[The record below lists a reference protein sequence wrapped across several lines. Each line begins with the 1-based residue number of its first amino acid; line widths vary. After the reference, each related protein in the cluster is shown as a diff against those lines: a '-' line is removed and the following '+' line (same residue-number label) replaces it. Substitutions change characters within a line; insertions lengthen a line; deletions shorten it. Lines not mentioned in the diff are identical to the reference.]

1 MEKSDY
7 ATYPSLRGRTVFVT
21 GGASGIGE
29 AVVRQFAAAGSKVAF
44 VDIATDAGRSL
55 EKELRTAQADVR
67 FLCCDVTDVPA
78 LQAAIRQASESLG
91 PISALVNNAGHD
103 DRHDWRSVTPE
114 YWDNRIAVNLR
125 HMFFAAQAAANDMI
139 AAGGGSIV
147 NLGSITWMLGQGGMA
162 GYSAAKAAVHGLTR
176 SLARDLGKHGVRVNT
191 ISPGWV
197 MTQRQLDKWMSPEA
211 DAERERGQAL
221 KGRLMPDDVARLV
234 LFLAADDSAMITS
247 QNHII
252 DGGWI

>member
-1 MEKSDY
+1 MDKY
-7 ATYPSLRGRTVFVT
+7 ATYPSLRGRGVVVT

-29 AVVRQFAAAGSKVAF
+29 SVVRHFAAAGSKVGF
-44 VDIATDAGRSL
+44 IDISESSGRSL
-55 EKELRTAQADVR
+55 EAELKNGDGTVQFFRA
-67 FLCCDVTDVPA
+67 DVTDVPG
-78 LQAAIRQASESLG
+78 LQAAIRNASDSLG
-91 PISALVNNAGHD
+91 PISVLVNNAGHD
-103 DRHDWRSVTPE
+103 DRHDWQSVTPE
-114 YWDNRIAVNLR
+114 YWDGRMSVNLR
-125 HMFFAAQAAANDMI
+125 HMFFAAQAVAPGMI
-139 AAGGGSIV
+139 AAGSGSIV

-197 MTQRQLDKWMSPEA
+197 MTKRQLDKWMSPEA
-211 DAERERGQAL
+211 DAVREKGQAL
-221 KGRLMPDDVARLV
+221 KGRLSPEDVARLV

>member
-1 MEKSDY
+1 MEKY
-7 ATYPSLRGRTVFVT
+7 ASYPSLRGRTVFVT

-29 AVVRQFAAAGSKVAF
+29 SVVRHFAAAGSKVGF
-44 VDIATDAGRSL
+44 VDIAADAGQAL
-55 EKELRTAQADVR
+55 EAALKNADGVAQ
-67 FLCCDVTDVPA
+67 FLCCDVTDVLA
-78 LQAAIRQASESLG
+78 LQAAIRRASESLG
-91 PISALVNNAGHD
+91 SISVLVNNAGQD
-103 DRHDWRSVTPE
+103 DRHDWQSVTPE
-114 YWDNRIAVNLR
+114 YWDGRIAVNLR
-125 HMFFAAQAAANDMI
+125 HMFFAAQAAAPMMM
-139 AAGGGSIV
+139 AAGSGSII

-197 MTQRQLDKWMSPEA
+197 MTRRQLDRWMSPEA
-211 DAERERGQAL
+211 DAVRERGQAL

-234 LFLAADDSAMITS
+234 LFLAADDSAMITA

>member
-1 MEKSDY
+1 MEKY
-7 ATYPSLRGRTVFVT
+7 ASYPSLRGRTVFVT

-29 AVVRQFAAAGSKVAF
+29 SVVRHFAAAGSKVGF
-44 VDIATDAGRSL
+44 VDIAADAGQAL
-55 EKELRTAQADVR
+55 EAALKNADGVAQ
-67 FLCCDVTDVPA
+67 FLCCDVTDVLA
-78 LQAAIRQASESLG
+78 LQAAIRGASESLG
-91 PISALVNNAGHD
+91 SISVLVNNAGQD
-103 DRHDWRSVTPE
+103 DRHDWQSVTPE
-114 YWDNRIAVNLR
+114 YWDGRIAVNLR
-125 HMFFAAQAAANDMI
+125 HMFFAAQAAAPMMM
-139 AAGGGSIV
+139 AAGSGSII

-197 MTQRQLDKWMSPEA
+197 MTRRQLDRWMSPEA
-211 DAERERGQAL
+211 DAVRERGQAL

-234 LFLAADDSAMITS
+234 LFLAADDSAMITA

>member
-1 MEKSDY
+1 METY
-7 ATYPSLRGRTVFVT
+7 ASYPSLRGRTVFVT

-29 AVVRQFAAAGSKVAF
+29 SVVRHFAAAGSKVGF
-44 VDIATDAGRSL
+44 VDIAADAGQAL
-55 EKELRTAQADVR
+55 EAALKNADGVAQ
-67 FLCCDVTDVPA
+67 FLCCDVTDVLA
-78 LQAAIRQASESLG
+78 LQAAIRRASESLG
-91 PISALVNNAGHD
+91 SISVLVNNAGQD
-103 DRHDWRSVTPE
+103 DRHDWQSVTPE
-114 YWDNRIAVNLR
+114 YWDGRIAVNLR
-125 HMFFAAQAAANDMI
+125 HMFFAAQAAAPMMM
-139 AAGGGSIV
+139 AAGSGSII

-197 MTQRQLDKWMSPEA
+197 MTRRQLDRWMSPEA
-211 DAERERGQAL
+211 DAVRERGQAL

-234 LFLAADDSAMITS
+234 LFLAADDSAMITA

>member
-1 MEKSDY
+1 MEKY
-7 ATYPSLRGRTVFVT
+7 ATYPSLAGRAVFVT

-29 AVVRQFAAAGSKVAF
+29 AVVRRFAAAGSKVGF
-44 VDIATDAGRSL
+44 IDIASDAGRSL
-55 EKELRTAQADVR
+55 EAEVKNANGTAQ
-67 FLCCDVTDVPA
+67 FLCCDVTDVSA
-78 LQAAIRQASESLG
+78 LQAAIRKASESLG
-91 PISALVNNAGHD
+91 PISVLVNNAGHD
-103 DRHDWRSVTPE
+103 DRHDWQSVTPE
-114 YWDNRIAVNLR
+114 YWDGRIAVNLR
-125 HMFFAAQAAANDMI
+125 HMFFAAQAVAPGMI
-139 AAGGGSIV
+139 AAGSGSII

-197 MTQRQLDKWMSPEA
+197 MTKRQLDKWMSPEA
-211 DAERERGQAL
+211 DAVREKGQAL
-221 KGRLMPDDVARLV
+221 PGRLMPDDVARLV
-234 LFLAADDSAMITS
+234 LFLAADDSAMITA